1 MGPRLT
7 NLAEKEN
14 VYLYPAS
21 DSEKIEELL
30 DKTDLYLDIN
40 YGGEVDGVFNGLLEK
55 NIPSFAFYKTQ
66 NGEKGQYLFSIK
78 NVDTMV
84 AAIRNYA
91 ETKQLPNKPFD
102 FEVQTIDETLDYI
115 LKYQSSIARFGD
127 GEAAIML
134 GQSINY
140 QKYDPKLA
148 EELKFIFNQESSPT
162 LVIGLQE
169 GLKNRFS
176 FVPDALAFWRQY
188 LEDYEEFYLE
198 YCKNSW
204 YGSTFISRPYID
216 FLDKSKAKSQ
226 FEKLKKLW
234 EGRDILIVEGYA
246 SRSGVGND
254 LFDGA
259 KSIKRIICPSRHAYD
274 KKNEIMEAIMNHAD
288 GRLVLLMLGPTAKVL
303 AYQLATK
310 GMQAIDIGHVDSEYE
325 WMQMGAENKVLLHNK
340 HTAEFNLDTEIELAD
355 DEAYLSQVVVDLS
368 AE

>member
-1 MGPRLT
+1 M
-7 NLAEKEN
+7 
-14 VYLYPAS
+14 
-21 DSEKIEELL
+21 
-30 DKTDLYLDIN
+30 DIN
-40 YGGEVDGVFNGLLEK
+40 YGGEVDGVFNLLSDK
-55 NIPSFAFYKTQ
+55 SIPSFAFYKTQ
-66 NGEKGQYLFSIK
+66 NGEKGQYLFSIR
-78 NVDTMV
+78 NVDAMV

-115 LKYQSSIARFGD
+115 LEHQSSIARFGD

-162 LVIGLQE
+162 LIIGLQE

-188 LEDYEEFYLE
+188 LEDYEEFYLD
-198 YCKNSW
+198 YCKNTW

-234 EGRDILIVEGYA
+234 EGRDILIVEGYT

-274 KKNEIMEAIMNHAD
+274 KKNEIMEAIINHAD

-303 AYQLATK
+303 AYQLAIK